1 MAEHPPTGTGG
12 SPTRQGFFE
21 TPAVSDAMDGL
32 GLPSAVVVGLSPVAG
47 APGPVAGPA
56 RTATVVNCEDPGI
69 PGLAEYL
76 DEAAEGDLLVLGW
89 AATSVASV
97 WGGLAATCTAAR
109 GCVGL
114 VTDGW
119 VRDADEVRSLPLTVW
134 ASGSVPRSG
143 KGRLAVTGVGESTE
157 VSGVLVHDRDVVV
170 ADSTGVCV
178 VPAAHVTEVLDA
190 AEGLQRRDGL
200 FRQALATGA
209 GFGDARA
216 RAGTM

>member
-1 MAEHPPTGTGG
+1 MAEHLQTGTGT
-12 SPTRQGFFE
+12 PPIREGFFE
-21 TPAVSDAMDGL
+21 TPALSDAMDRL
-32 GLPSAVVVGLSPVAG
+32 DLPSAVVVGLSPVAA

-56 RTATVVNCEDPGI
+56 RTATVVNSEDPDI

-89 AATSVASV
+89 VATSVASV
-97 WGGLAATCTAAR
+97 WGGLAATRTAAR

-119 VRDADEVRSLPLTVW
+119 VRDVDEVRSLPLTVW

-143 KGRLAVTGVGESTE
+143 KGRLAVTRIGEPTE

-170 ADSTGVCV
+170 ADNTGVCV
-178 VPAAHVTEVLDA
+178 VPAAQAPQVLGA
-190 AEGLQRRDGL
+190 ASELQRRDEL